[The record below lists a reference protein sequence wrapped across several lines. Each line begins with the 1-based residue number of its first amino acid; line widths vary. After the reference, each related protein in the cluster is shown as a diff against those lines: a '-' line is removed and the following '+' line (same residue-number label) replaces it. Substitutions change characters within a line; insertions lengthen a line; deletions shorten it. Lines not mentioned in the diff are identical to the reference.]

1 LLKGL
6 LAFSPDKRF
15 TVDEA
20 INHPYFEEL
29 RKRDI
34 PPKCMKEFDWQ
45 WEENLRS
52 KSRSLQQ
59 DQEDICRLIYNES
72 LTFHPEEEDQ
82 NKPP

>member
-1 LLKGL
+1 LKGL
-6 LAFSPDKRF
+6 LAFSPDKRL

-34 PPKCMKEFDWQ
+34 PPKCMKVFDWD

-52 KSRSLQQ
+52 KARSL
-59 DQEDICRLIYNES
+59 
-72 LTFHPEEEDQ
+72 
-82 NKPP
+82 